1 LEDDCQQLPSHEVML
16 RQKSNTNIDVYR
28 GPHVLVTKGL
38 KRSAFADFDVAFRH
52 ALRGIHGPYEDREL
66 LVFLA
71 AYLQTALARFFLFHT
86 SSNWGVSRAEVH
98 VEELLRLPFPLP
110 EQGHDPKRCHSIVR
124 EVAQIIA
131 EAANRTQ
138 EAVIGRDDIIAQ
150 ALTATEKLV
159 EEYFD
164 VDDIERMLIADTD
177 TIIIHS
183 VRPTR
188 ARINIPTIKPTNHE
202 QRAAYTH
209 LLCHMLND
217 WASTEYQVYGQASE
231 DTRGG
236 VGLVVLEKTQ
246 RGQLPAHLDVAVND
260 LLAVII
266 RLQQTA
272 AKNYG
277 SFELVRG
284 LKVFD
289 KNLLYITKPL
299 GQRFWADTAAL
310 NDADEIASTIL
321 TRTTREGA

>member
-1 LEDDCQQLPSHEVML
+1 MWFDTPFGVFMVLTKTGNYSCSLRPTSRPPWPGSSSSTLLLTGVLVVPRCML
-16 RQKSNTNIDVYR
+16 RNCCAC
-28 GPHVLVTKGL
+28 
-38 KRSAFADFDVAFRH
+38 RS
-52 ALRGIHGPYEDREL
+52 
-66 LVFLA
+66 
-71 AYLQTALARFFLFHT
+71 
-86 SSNWGVSRAEVH
+86 
-98 VEELLRLPFPLP
+98 LPD
-110 EQGHDPKRCHSIVR
+110 QGHDPKRCHSIVR

-150 ALTATEKLV
+150 AITATEKLV

-188 ARINIPTIKPTNHE
+188 ARINIPTIKPTNHA

-209 LLCHMLND
+209 LLCNTLND
-217 WASTEYQVYGQASE
+217 WASTKCMARHRRIPEAVSAWSCWKRRSE
-231 DTRGG
+231 GNSRLISTWRAKI
-236 VGLVVLEKTQ
+236 LS
-246 RGQLPAHLDVAVND
+246 
-260 LLAVII
+260 VII

-321 TRTTREGA
+321 TRTTWEGA

>member
-1 LEDDCQQLPSHEVML
+1 V
-16 RQKSNTNIDVYR
+16 V
-28 GPHVLVTKGL
+28 
-38 KRSAFADFDVAFRH
+38 FRH
-52 ALRGIHGPYEDREL
+52 ALRGIHGPYEDWEL
-66 LVFLA
+66 LLFLA

-110 EQGHDPKRCHSIVR
+110 DQGYDPKRCRSIVR
-124 EVAQIIA
+124 EVAQIIG
-131 EAANRTQ
+131 EAANRAQ
-138 EAVIGRDDIIAQ
+138 ETVIGRDEIVTHAV
-150 ALTATEKLV
+150 TTTEKLV

-188 ARINIPTIKPTNHE
+188 VRINIPTIKPTNHE

-209 LLCHMLND
+209 LLCNTLND
-217 WASTEYQVYGQASE
+217 WASTEYQVYGQASG

-236 VGLVVLEKTQ
+236 VGLVVLEKTP
-246 RGQLPAHLDVAVND
+246 RGQPPSHLNAAMEDV
-260 LLAVII
+260 LSVIV
-266 RLQQTA
+266 RLQQTT

-299 GQRFWADTAAL
+299 GQRFWTNTAAL

-321 TRTTREGA
+321 TRTVREGA

>member
-1 LEDDCQQLPSHEVML
+1 M
-16 RQKSNTNIDVYR
+16 
-28 GPHVLVTKGL
+28 
-38 KRSAFADFDVAFRH
+38 
-52 ALRGIHGPYEDREL
+52 
-66 LVFLA
+66 
-71 AYLQTALARFFLFHT
+71 
-86 SSNWGVSRAEVH
+86 
-98 VEELLRLPFPLP
+98 
-110 EQGHDPKRCHSIVR
+110 R

-131 EAANRTQ
+131 EAANRTR

-150 ALTATEKLV
+150 AITATEKLV

-188 ARINIPTIKPTNHE
+188 ARINIPTIKPTNHA

-209 LLCHMLND
+209 LLCNTLND

-246 RGQLPAHLDVAVND
+246 RGQLPAHLDVAGKD
-260 LLAVII
+260 LLSVII

-321 TRTTREGA
+321 TRTTWEGA